1 MLMPNATRERMPDEY
16 EFIGRSKYSPI
27 SAKSA
32 TKSMMRR
39 IERPV
44 AP

>member
-1 MLMPNATRERMPDEY
+1 MGM
-16 EFIGRSKYSPI
+16 SKYSPI

-39 IERPV
+39 IDRPV
-44 AP
+44 APWIRQTNCTFSRAVSVV